1 MKPVE
6 FPAFRGKSIDENDWR
21 GLTVKRSTYTNVV
34 SNVTG
39 LYPAT
44 VDDIYRPGTVAQL
57 QWMLRQSDK
66 PVSVGGGRYS
76 MGGQIGHEGSLH
88 IDMRGINRVLDIDT
102 HNKTVRVEGGATWRD
117 VQLEIDRFDLSISI
131 MQTYANFSVGG
142 SLSVNCHGRY
152 VGLGPVILSV
162 LAIKILTHDGTLLE
176 ASPDHHADIFFGAIG
191 GYGALGIIVEA
202 VLSLADNVR
211 IERIEKKM
219 ALQDYPAFFRRE
231 IREDKAAI
239 FHNADIIPPGFRK
252 ARSVTWVVSGS
263 PVNTTPKTDRKVYFL
278 EKYMLWVI
286 TETRSGHFRREY
298 IYEPLMYLRKKVTMR
313 NEEAN
318 YDVAELEPV
327 SREQQTYVLQE
338 YFVPVASLLEF
349 AGKMQ
354 VILSRY
360 AVKVVNVS
368 IRHSHPDPGSC
379 LAWATEE
386 VFALVLYYKQG
397 VAAADCE
404 RVAVWTRELIDAA
417 IACGGR
423 YYLPYQPHATV
434 EQFHAAYPHATRL
447 FELKQQIDPNYRFRH
462 CLWEQYYRRSED
474 AELIAGAS
482 GSASEFRQVY
492 ALPRSRDDF
501 YRFLQNIYHLYPE
514 HQFHQLIIDAC
525 TQHETDQAIYEHV
538 AANIPAIKPFL
549 SELTY
554 ALPALAFQKKEM
566 GAQTAAIL
574 GDQRGFNGYLEIGST
589 GRYVKVL
596 KRALGLR
603 GPVYLTND
611 VAPDNSPPDIM
622 ERGKLGQAGTFFS
635 MDDYAPIPARVIAD
649 QSLDLVTCY
658 IGLHHCP
665 ADKLSDYIAS
675 IARVLRPGGKFV
687 LRDHHADTP
696 SRVVFCSLVHA
707 VFNAGLGVDW
717 AENQR
722 ELRLFNGIEHWV
734 RAVTA
739 HGFKESG
746 ERILQD
752 YDPSLNTL
760 VCFVRE

>member
-1 MKPVE
+1 M
-6 FPAFRGKSIDENDWR
+6 
-21 GLTVKRSTYTNVV
+21 
-34 SNVTG
+34 
-39 LYPAT
+39 

-57 QWMLRQSDK
+57 QWMLRESSK

-88 IDMRGINRVLDIDT
+88 IDMRGLNRVLEIDPD
-102 HNKTVRVEGGATWRD
+102 NKTVRVEGGASWRD
-117 VQLEIDRFDLSISI
+117 IQRAIDRFDLSISI

-162 LAIKILTHDGTLLE
+162 LSIKLLTHDGTLLE

-211 IERIEKKM
+211 IERVEKKM
-219 ALQDYPAFFRRE
+219 ALKDYPAFFRRE
-231 IREDKAAI
+231 IRGDKAAI
-239 FHNADIIPPGFRK
+239 FHNADIIPPRFRK
-252 ARSVTWVVSGS
+252 ARSVTWVVSHS
-263 PVNTTPKTDRKVYFL
+263 PVNTTPKADRRYYFL

-327 SREQQTYVLQE
+327 SRREQTYVLQE
-338 YFVPVASLLEF
+338 YFVPVANLLEF
-349 AGKMQ
+349 ARKMQ

-368 IRHSHPDPGSC
+368 IRHSHPDPGSF

-397 VAAADCE
+397 VAPADCE
-404 RVAVWTRELIDAA
+404 CVAVWTRELIAEA

-434 EQFHAAYPHATRL
+434 EQFHAAYPHATKL
-447 FELKQQIDPNYRFRH
+447 FELKQQVDPNYRFRH

-474 AELIAGAS
+474 AELIAGAVGS
-482 GSASEFRQVY
+482 GSEFRQVY

-525 TQHETDQAIYEHV
+525 KQHETDQAIYEHV
-538 AANIPAIKPFL
+538 SANIPAIKPFL
-549 SELTY
+549 SELTF

-566 GAQTAAIL
+566 AVQTAAIL
-574 GDQRGFNGYLEIGST
+574 GQQRGFNGYLEIGST
-589 GRYVKVL
+589 GRYVK
-596 KRALGLR
+596 GLR
-603 GPVYLTND
+603 GALEIDGPVYLTND
-611 VAPDNSPPDIM
+611 IAPDNSPPDIM
-622 ERGKLGQAGTFFS
+622 ERGQLSQIGTFFR
-635 MDDYAPIPARVIAD
+635 MDDYAPIAATVIAD
-649 QSLDLVTCY
+649 QSVDLVTCY

-665 ADKLSDYIAS
+665 QDKLSAYIAS
-675 IARVLRPGGKFV
+675 IARVLRPGGKFI

-696 SRVVFCSLVHA
+696 ARVVFCSLVHT
-707 VFNAGLGVDW
+707 VFNAGLGVEW

-722 ELRLFNGIEHWV
+722 ELRLFNSIDHWV
-734 RAVTA
+734 HAVTE

-746 ERILQD
+746 ERLLQD

-760 VCFVRE
+760 VCFTRE